1 MAADGGQTRDEHSFS
16 PQDGNDRAFR
26 DALGRFTTGVTVVTA
41 PGPIGMTVNSFT
53 GLSLDPAL
61 ILWSPA
67 KSSSRHDAF
76 VQNDHFALHV
86 LALDQVAFCKRFTRG
101 GAGFD
106 GLPFDLNAHD
116 VPLLHDTLARFECTV
131 AARHDAGDH
140 TIIVGK
146 VARVTTTEG
155 EALCFAQGRY
165 GRFSP
170 VT

>member
-1 MAADGGQTRDEHSFS
+1 MAADGAQTGAEQTFA
-16 PQDGNDRAFR
+16 PQGGNDRAFR

-76 VQNDHFALHV
+76 VQTNHFALHV
-86 LALDQVAFCKRFTRG
+86 LALDQVAHCARFTRG

-106 GLPFDLNAHD
+106 GLHFDLNADD
-116 VPLLHDTLARFECTV
+116 VPLLHGTLARFECSV

-140 TIIVGK
+140 TIVVGK
-146 VARVTTTEG
+146 VARVTMTEG

-165 GRFSP
+165 GRFMP